1 VKETTVT
8 HDEAIAREAIRKTI
22 NAYTIAGD
30 SRLPEVFHPLWAED
44 AILEF
49 AGFPPVPGFRREG
62 RDAIRGGTA
71 SWSNVPGEDPS
82 LTRTSF
88 IRHNLT
94 SCRIELTGTGTA
106 RARTYFIVFTELGP
120 DHMGV
125 YSDDLVREGDEWLF
139 RHRQITLDWRA
150 PGSLFPPV

>member
-1 VKETTVT
+1 MN
-8 HDEAIAREAIRKTI
+8 HDETAAREAIRKTL

-30 SRLPEVFHPLWAED
+30 SRTPEAFHPLWTED

-49 AGFPPVPGFRREG
+49 AGYPPVPGFRREG
-62 RDAIRGGTA
+62 RDAIRAGTA
-71 SWSNVPGEDPS
+71 TWSNVPGQDPS
-82 LTRTSF
+82 LARTSF

-94 SCRIELTGTGTA
+94 TCQIELTSTDTA
-106 RARTYFIVFTELGP
+106 CARTYFIVFTELGP

-125 YSDDLVREGDEWLF
+125 YSDELHREGSDWLF
-139 RHRQITLDWRA
+139 SHRRITLDWRA

>member
-1 VKETTVT
+1 MTQ
-8 HDEAIAREAIRKTI
+8 DEAVAREAIRKTL
-22 NAYTIAGD
+22 NGYTIAGD
-30 SRLPEVFHPLWAED
+30 SRAPEAFHGLWAEN

-49 AGFPPVPGFRREG
+49 DGFPPVPGFRREG
-62 RDAIRGGTA
+62 REAIVAGTA
-71 SWSNVPGEDPS
+71 TWSQVPGEDPS

-94 SCRIELTGTGTA
+94 TCQIELTSPDAA

-120 DHMGV
+120 DHAGV
-125 YSDDLVREGDEWLF
+125 YSDEVVRVGEDWLF
-139 RHRQITLDWRA
+139 SHRRITLDWRA